1 MNSNLPGYV
10 ESLNIILLI
19 QYMKNFLPAIILFLI
34 VTACNTKR
42 LENTKELSREI
53 KASQIVRVTNT
64 QLIYTADE
72 WGKKISKIV
81 EKSLQKELEANPEKA
96 EDICKNLSKIPLINA
111 LQKEYGVQI
120 QLLGEKDANNPDLKP
135 KEKEL
140 LEAYLYSAKTKTT
153 ASDNV
158 QQLNDTLLVYNVP
171 VAAENPICKTCMGSQ
186 ETPFALWRLLFN
198 KKEIIR
204 KLDVKKLKE

>member
-1 MNSNLPGYV
+1 MKNFFP
-10 ESLNIILLI
+10 IILL
-19 QYMKNFLPAIILFLI
+19 LI

-81 EKSLQKELEANPEKA
+81 EKSLQKELETNPEKA
-96 EDICKNLSKIPLINA
+96 GEICKNLSKIPLINA

-120 QLLGEKDANNPDLKP
+120 QLLGEKDTKNPDLNP

-140 LEAYLYSAKTKTT
+140 LDAYLYSAKTKTT
-153 ASDNV
+153 AGDNV

-171 VAAENPICKTCMGSQ
+171 VAAENPICKTCMENQ
-186 ETPFALWRLLFN
+186 ATPFALWRLLFN

>member
-1 MNSNLPGYV
+1 
-10 ESLNIILLI
+10 
-19 QYMKNFLPAIILFLI
+19 MKNFALAVVLFI
-34 VTACNTKR
+34 TVIACNTKR

-96 EDICKNLSKIPLINA
+96 GEICKNLSKIPLVNA

-120 QLLGEKDANNPDLKP
+120 QLLGEKDTGNPDLKP

-171 VAAENPICKTCMGSQ
+171 VSVENPICKTCMGSQ

>member
-1 MNSNLPGYV
+1 MV
-10 ESLNIILLI
+10 V
-19 QYMKNFLPAIILFLI
+19 LFII

-81 EKSLQKELEANPEKA
+81 EKSLQKELEANPEKSG
-96 EDICKNLSKIPLINA
+96 EICKNLSKIPLVNA

-120 QLLGEKDANNPDLKP
+120 ELLGENDKNNSSLNP

-140 LEAYLYSAKTKTT
+140 LDAYLYSAKTKAT

-171 VAAENPICKTCMGSQ
+171 VPAENPICKTCMGSQ

-204 KLDVKKLKE
+204 KLDVKNLKE